1 MARAESGHWFERTYR
16 GASGALEIL
25 PENVAEVGRDVR
37 LVDVREREALTGP
50 LGHVPGSCWMDLQ
63 EVARLRAL
71 GEGAHLVL
79 VSRHGDRAA
88 RAARFLEAL
97 GMRQAA
103 VMAGGM
109 VAWKSAGFATAR
121 DARVFERSPLA
132 PIEGPEA
139 DGPLTAGR
147 IAAHVGDASHVRW
160 MKLAALLVNGK
171 RSCVDG
177 RDDSGVIGT
186 PGGDAGEAV
195 LALAAVEAVTSV
207 RFTPGMLRSLL
218 QADLDTFGRF
228 YLHTDVHADHALR
241 EAVAA
246 DAALRVHCKD
256 VQDNAAWRAFL
267 RHPPAAARAGLA
279 ELLVQ
284 PAHMGCGHVKRLVTH
299 AGEYGVRPGLAQDF
313 LRVLHEAR
321 MAGAPEVEWVTLSG
335 EHDEHGVL
343 SVTLEEQPWMFT
355 SVPLVSPR
363 VGSHQLFV
371 SHPQVAAWQRGQYLD
386 FLVHARVV
394 PGLSAAHLPALTA
407 EVATLAARQVASTLG
422 ALAVGLPHFEACF
435 RVDGSVSVRQVG

>member
-1 MARAESGHWFERTYR
+1 MGHWAERTYR

-71 GEGAHLVL
+71 GVDAHLVL
-79 VSRHGDRAA
+79 VSRRADRAV

-97 GMRQAA
+97 GMRQVA

-121 DARVFERSPLA
+121 DARVFERSALE
-132 PIEGPEA
+132 PIAQPEA
-139 DGPLTAGR
+139 DGPLSAER

-177 RDDSGVIGT
+177 RDDAGVIGT
-186 PGGDAGEAV
+186 PGGDAGETL
-195 LALAAVEAVTSV
+195 LALAAVETVASV
-207 RFTPGMLRSLL
+207 RFSQAMLRHLL
-218 QADLDTFGRF
+218 QVDLDTFGRF
-228 YLHTDVHADHALR
+228 YLHTDLHADHALR
-241 EAVAA
+241 AAVAS
-246 DAALRVHCKD
+246 DAGLRAHCKD
-256 VQDNAAWRAFL
+256 VQDDAAWRAFL
-267 RHPPAAARAGLA
+267 RHPPAAAQGALA
-279 ELLVQ
+279 ELLAQ
-284 PAHMGCGHVKRLVTH
+284 PAHLGCGHVKRLVTH
-299 AGEYGVRPGLAQDF
+299 AESYGVRPGLAQDF

-343 SVTLEEQPWMFT
+343 NVTLEEQPWMFT

-371 SHPQVAAWQRGQYLD
+371 NHPQVAAWQREQYLD

-394 PGLSAAHLPALTA
+394 PGLTAAHLPALQA
-407 EVATLAARQVASTLG
+407 EVPRLAVRQMAATLG
-422 ALAVGLPHFEACF
+422 ALAAGLPVYEACF
-435 RVDGSVSVRQVG
+435 LLDGGVSVRQVG